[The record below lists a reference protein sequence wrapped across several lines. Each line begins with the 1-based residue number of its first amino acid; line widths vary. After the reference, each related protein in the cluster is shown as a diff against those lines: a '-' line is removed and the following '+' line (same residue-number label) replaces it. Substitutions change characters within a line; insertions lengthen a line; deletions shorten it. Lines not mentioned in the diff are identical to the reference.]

1 MLSACFV
8 PAYVLNRKE
17 LKPHFK
23 EIIPLNAEN
32 YFRLLLYFRLFI
44 RILLTVN
51 KCSFK
56 VTDDWIQ
63 TQVIWC
69 QKRPL
74 QRIHLKGKYH
84 CRYSWPPFSLD
95 LIEQNLSK
103 VSEFKIVNRNSAMQ
117 WCFPLQNIRWTT
129 LNNFGTIVSKN
140 LSF

>member
-56 VTDDWIQ
+56 VTDVRSDPSREYILRGSI
-63 TQVIWC
+63 TVGTAD
-69 QKRPL
+69 L
-74 QRIHLKGKYH
+74 
-84 CRYSWPPFSLD
+84 PFHS
-95 LIEQNLSK
+95 I
-103 VSEFKIVNRNSAMQ
+103 
-117 WCFPLQNIRWTT
+117 
-129 LNNFGTIVSKN
+129 
-140 LSF
+140 